1 MQIPCIYANKSRLFI
16 FFLFLARY
24 YAILNT
30 IDPLPAIQQIRYV
43 HNSSVTEDTL
53 LKMLK
58 TQVKPL

>member
-1 MQIPCIYANKSRLFI
+1 MQIPCTYANKSFLFI

-24 YAILNT
+24 YTIPNT

-43 HNSSVTEDTL
+43 HNSSVTEDTS